1 MQKAGLI
8 ETLKTVHNER
18 RRSRLRHCFA
28 LTETAS
34 RNATSHLHFSLGIVR
49 RFDENGRTVDFIVE
63 NRRGLKDSLTG
74 DALHTKSL
82 EKALEACGDL
92 DIYNQYR
99 AQKSAAKRQV
109 ITDMFQRMY
118 GNRGVNLVV
127 ADSLAAMQNP
137 AVRAKF
143 AANRGARAAY
153 EADDN
158 TVYVL
163 ADQIQNLGQLYTDLA
178 HERSH
183 VDIAEHILGKSGGA
197 ETDAERQRLAEGR
210 ERLFGGAETDAEAN
224 EEAVAERTSVN
235 EILKA
240 VRDSELSLPG
250 AVVSW
255 VRGKISEDTGFALDS
270 ISDADVRTE
279 LKFLA
284 DRGYLGQSAEVKGGV
299 AEETDAAA
307 RKDVQTQS
315 SVAAGE
321 MAEAEVQRKANERQA
336 VADKARGRAARQEQG
351 REVARILAE
360 DGQAETVP
368 PIDAAQEERADR
380 GADME
385 AAMEKAGEEI
395 GRGREQRA
403 VENA

>member
-1 MQKAGLI
+1 MPQ
-8 ETLKTVHNER
+8 
-18 RRSRLRHCFA
+18 
-28 LTETAS
+28 
-34 RNATSHLHFSLGIVR
+34 ATFTFPLGIVR

-74 DALHTKSL
+74 DTLHTKSL

-92 DIYNQYR
+92 DVYNQYR

-118 GNRGVNLVV
+118 GGRGVNLVV

-197 ETDAERQRLAEGR
+197 ETDAERQKLAE
-210 ERLFGGAETDAEAN
+210 
-224 EEAVAERTSVN
+224 
-235 EILKA
+235 
-240 VRDSELSLPG
+240 
-250 AVVSW
+250 
-255 VRGKISEDTGFALDS
+255 
-270 ISDADVRTE
+270 
-279 LKFLA
+279 
-284 DRGYLGQSAEVKGGV
+284 
-299 AEETDAAA
+299 
-307 RKDVQTQS
+307 
-315 SVAAGE
+315 
-321 MAEAEVQRKANERQA
+321 
-336 VADKARGRAARQEQG
+336 
-351 REVARILAE
+351 
-360 DGQAETVP
+360 
-368 PIDAAQEERADR
+368 R
-380 GADME
+380 GADVFSE
-385 AAMEKAGEEI
+385 ARQARRLTRKLWGST
-395 GRGREQRA
+395 RA
-403 VENA
+403 STRY